1 MKMKTNDKGLEIIK
15 YYEGLRT
22 TSYYCP
28 SGILTIGYGHTSAA
42 GWPEVKVGMKIS
54 EAEAEEILKN
64 DLQKFEEVV
73 SDLVKIKLNSN
84 QFSALVSFV
93 YNIGPSAFKEST
105 LLRLLNSGDF
115 ERAANQ
121 FKRWNK
127 SGSKVLEGL
136 VKRRNAEEKL
146 FRESGTMS
154 SERNIFVIANQN
166 TLIKIAP
173 RQSAH
178 LSPGQFKNFSEDTV
192 LRGSLKGEVDGH
204 YKIEQMNG
212 EICYVFSGHVTLAEE
227 LK

>member
-1 MKMKTNDKGLEIIK
+1 MN
-15 YYEGLRT
+15 
-22 TSYYCP
+22 
-28 SGILTIGYGHTSAA
+28 
-42 GWPEVKVGMKIS
+42 
-54 EAEAEEILKN
+54 
-64 DLQKFEEVV
+64 LQKFEEVV
-73 SDLVKIKLNSN
+73 SNLVKVELNSN

-105 LLRLLNSGDF
+105 LLRLLNSGDV
-115 ERAANQ
+115 EGAANQ

-154 SERNIFVIANQN
+154 SERNVFVIADQN

-173 RQSAH
+173 RQSSD

-204 YKIEQMNG
+204 YKIEQDNG
-212 EICYVFSGHVTLAEE
+212 EVLLCFFRPCYVS
-227 LK
+227 